1 MNDPGPAVAIE
12 RPRYLQPLGNESAAS
27 AISWGAIAG
36 GAFAAA
42 ALSLILLALGSGLG
56 LAAVSP
62 WENAGASAKTIGV
75 AGAIWLAIM
84 QIVSAGV
91 GGYVAGRLR
100 TKWVDV
106 HNDEVYFRDTAHGFI
121 VWAVGIVMT
130 AAFLTSAGS
139 ALVGGTAKVGAAALA
154 AGGGAMAAAQPA
166 VGSGNNAQ
174 AADPTGVLVDRLLR
188 REPASAGAPAAAST
202 AAAATTPAGADAA
215 ATTAATTPAGAP
227 AGADSA
233 ATTAATASA
242 EMGPVAQV
250 GPREDMATRAEL
262 GRMFTIAMRD
272 GQLQAGDRAYAARII
287 AARTGMS
294 QADAEH
300 RVDEIVAQAKMAG
313 DEARAAADTARRAAA
328 YFSLWVFV
336 SMLIGA
342 FCASY
347 AATLGGRRRDL
358 VPV

>member
-1 MNDPGPAVAIE
+1 MNDPGPALAIE

-62 WENAGASAKTIGV
+62 WENAGASAKTMGV

-166 VGSGNNAQ
+166 AGPGNNAQ
-174 AADPTGVLVDRLLR
+174 AADPTVVLVDRLLR
-188 REPASAGAPAAAST
+188 REPASAAGAPAAAST
-202 AAAATTPAGADAA
+202 AVATTPGG
-215 ATTAATTPAGAP
+215 TP

-233 ATTAATASA
+233 ATTASA
-242 EMGPVAQV
+242 ETGPVAQV

-272 GQLQAGDRAYAARII
+272 GQLQAGDRAYAARIV